1 MADVKI
7 SELPSG
13 TANASAVV
21 PATNAAGTLTE
32 KITLGDIAGLAATTI
47 GTAAELTA
55 DADDYTLAAG
65 DILRV
70 SSDAARTI
78 TGIAAGSDAEA
89 RLLINVGANA
99 ITLAHESASSTAA
112 NRFVVPWAGDY
123 VLSAAGGAALLVY
136 DATSA
141 RWRVV

>member
-7 SELPSG
+7 SELPAG
-13 TANASAVV
+13 TANASAIV

-32 KITLGDIAGLAATTI
+32 KITLGAIAGLAAPTI
-47 GTAAELTA
+47 ATAAELTA

-65 DILRV
+65 DILRL
-70 SSDAARTI
+70 SGDAARSI

-89 RLLINVGANA
+89 RLLINVGSHDL
-99 ITLAHESASSTAA
+99 TLKHQSTSSTEA
-112 NRFVVPWAGDY
+112 NRLVVPWAGDY
-123 VLSAAGGAALLVY
+123 VMTAGGGAALVVY
-136 DATSA
+136 DATTA